1 MAASPRPSRS
11 ITCGL
16 KFCTSTSERA
26 ISFFRISRPSGC
38 LRSTDS
44 ERLPRLVEM
53 NRAENWPVGST
64 DWRLRRVMSPP
75 GGSTLITS
83 APWSARNIVANG
95 PDTTL
100 VRSMTRTPDNGP
112 VTRASRF
119 VSARILGD
127 RQQPHND
134 IDVMMWR
141 PKLIPGDRLGFL
153 IEPALS

>member
-1 MAASPRPSRS
+1 M
-11 ITCGL
+11 
-16 KFCTSTSERA
+16 
-26 ISFFRISRPSGC
+26 PSGC

-44 ERLPRLVEM
+44 ERLPRLVDM

-112 VTRASRF
+112 VMRRLQFRFSTYTDGLAASQRHR
-119 VSARILGD
+119 S
-127 RQQPHND
+127 H
-134 IDVMMWR
+134 DVATKTNPRRSTW
-141 PKLIPGDRLGFL
+141 F
-153 IEPALS
+153 SY